1 MYHAYFVSLAYWYEM
16 YHAYFVSLAY
26 WYEMYHAYFVSLA
39 YWYKMYHAYFVSF
52 AYWYEIHFIPVGQRD
67 EFNISFLA
75 MCVGKKTQQYLSIY
89 MYMVHLNGSDINPTM
104 KIPILSIAD
113 LC

>member
-1 MYHAYFVSLAYWYEM
+1 MVHFIPVGQRD
-16 YHAYFVSLAY
+16 
-26 WYEMYHAYFVSLA
+26 
-39 YWYKMYHAYFVSF
+39 
-52 AYWYEIHFIPVGQRD
+52 EIGMVHFIPVGQRD